1 MTVMTNIDDIGTH
14 SISSLFIVHH
24 ALKQGTW
31 FCIST
36 LRERKLSDARPTYDE
51 FNAYL
56 IGRLTRS
63 KLEPC

>member
-1 MTVMTNIDDIGTH
+1 MTNIDDIGTH

-36 LRERKLSDARPTYDE
+36 LRERKFSDARPIYNE
-51 FNAYL
+51 FDAYKVK
-56 IGRLTRS
+56 T
-63 KLEPC
+63 